1 MEVHQLKE
9 RASQLACPGRQGVV
23 SIVEKMINTIAFM
36 AKRSTDVLARKS
48 SEQIIEIVPGR
59 SPMKNRLAYALVS
72 MLIFL
77 PAIVTGQSSDSPAP
91 EGAAAPAAITGSA
104 QRAYLDPATGRL
116 LREPPPGAPVM
127 VLGPEVLNMLSTSDA
142 GLVERALPDG
152 GYMVDL
158 QGRFRH
164 MAVATVA
171 DDGTIV
177 IQEVAGEVFLPAGP
191 ELSEKSEKD
200 EQ

>member
-1 MEVHQLKE
+1 MKYG
-9 RASQLACPGRQGVV
+9 LAF
-23 SIVEKMINTIAFM
+23 A
-36 AKRSTDVLARKS
+36 
-48 SEQIIEIVPGR
+48 
-59 SPMKNRLAYALVS
+59 
-72 MLIFL
+72 LIFL
-77 PAIVTGQSSDSPAP
+77 PSTVTGQSQDKPTS
-91 EGAAAPAAITGSA
+91 EGAAPTAITGSA
-104 QRAYLDPATGRL
+104 QRVYLDPDTGRL
-116 LREPPPGAPVM
+116 LRKPPLGAPVM
-127 VLGPEVLNMLSTSDA
+127 TLSPKELNMLSTSDA

-164 MAVATVA
+164 VAVATVA

-191 ELSEKSEKD
+191 EVSEKSEKD

>member
-1 MEVHQLKE
+1 
-9 RASQLACPGRQGVV
+9 
-23 SIVEKMINTIAFM
+23 
-36 AKRSTDVLARKS
+36 
-48 SEQIIEIVPGR
+48 
-59 SPMKNRLAYALVS
+59 MKNGLAFALGT

-77 PAIVTGQSSDSPAP
+77 SSIVTGQSQDKPAP
-91 EGAAAPAAITGSA
+91 EGAAPAAITGSA
-104 QRAYLDPATGRL
+104 QRAYLDPDTGRL

-127 VLGPEVLNMLSTSDA
+127 TLGPEELNMLSTSDA
-142 GLVERALPDG
+142 GLVETPLPGG

-177 IQEVAGEVFLPAGP
+177 IQEVAGEVFLPADP
-191 ELSEKSEKD
+191 EVSEKSEKD
-200 EQ
+200 E